1 MNRFS
6 NIGSHGN
13 LISDQRQ
20 DFNFRPTASRLE
32 NFKKPVYNNRTFD
45 NKKELQ
51 VPINFQEQSIKEQ
64 NLKNNSH
71 FKREGQGPSLFHF
84 NYLFETPKIDN
95 TAHNSDFFDYR
106 ATATR

>member
-13 LISDQRQ
+13 LISEQRQ

-32 NFKKPVYNNRTFD
+32 NFKNPVYNNRTFD

-71 FKREGQGPSLFHF
+71 F

-95 TAHNSDFFDYR
+95 NAHQSDFFDFR

>member
-32 NFKKPVYNNRTFD
+32 NFKKPVYNTRTFD

-71 FKREGQGPSLFHF
+71 F
-84 NYLFETPKIDN
+84 NYLFETPNIDN
-95 TAHNSDFFDYR
+95 KAHKSDFFDYR